1 MTVWSLAFKGS
12 LRGFRLVELTA
23 RRDRR
28 QGSEVTVNVVT
39 GALNYGT
46 PVKSRRIF

>member
-1 MTVWSLAFKGS
+1 MAVRSLAFKGS
-12 LRGFRLVELTA
+12 FRLVEPTA